1 MFTQCPECGTVFR
14 VTATVLRAAQGQV
27 RCGVC
32 DANFDA
38 LRFLTDAVDGEVPA
52 QDPAAEPPRSPPSPP
67 PVAARA
73 PPAPPAAA
81 PPPPPPTQGSPPLAP
96 RRSAPATRTTP
107 SVDEGRA
114 LAEIAA
120 ALAHDAELSRQRAAL
135 KARLEPAAPAEDDV
149 NVLEPTDVENIVLGG
164 ESGASEA
171 STEAALEFN
180 VPPGQWDRVFV
191 AEDGT
196 DTITPLDI
204 NLGDLEDLP
213 QAEARAAEQP
223 LSLID
228 APLPEPATAK
238 GRVGRAVAAAEDLRL
253 ADEDPLS
260 RTDEYAM
267 LELAELKSG
276 STPATLAASTE
287 PELEPEPEPEPDSE
301 PEVEVEAGSD
311 DGAINIEDAW
321 FDPGHGNNPI
331 EPRAAEP
338 VRARAPLAEY
348 PPFVPPPDE
357 SGLVVEEPPAP
368 RRHWRAAAATGAVV
382 LALLLLVQLV
392 HHNRDA
398 LGSMDGI
405 GAPLAAL
412 YARLGMPLEPHW
424 DLGSYDVKQ
433 WGAATD
439 NAPGSLRLRAS
450 LVNRAQRAQPYPL
463 LRVTLED
470 RFGAKVARRE
480 FTPAEYLPGRTAPA
494 QLLAP
499 GARADADL
507 SLADPGSEA
516 VGFELDVC
524 LKRAG
529 ILNCGTEP
537 KAAAGGG

>member
-38 LRFLTDAVDGEVPA
+38 LRFLTDEVDSEAPA
-52 QDPAAEPPRSPPSPP
+52 PAPETVTPP
-67 PVAARA
+67 P
-73 PPAPPAAA
+73 PPAAA
-81 PPPPPPTQGSPPLAP
+81 TPPPPPPAAAVPPPPAARQPTSPAP
-96 RRSAPATRTTP
+96 RTSAPATRTTP
-107 SVDEGRA
+107 SVDEDRA

-120 ALAHDAELSRQRAAL
+120 ALAHDAELARQRAAL
-135 KARLEPAAPAEDDV
+135 KARAAPRAPEPEHADDV

-164 ESGASEA
+164 EAGSGA
-171 STEAALEFN
+171 EAAESGLEFN

-204 NLGDLEDLP
+204 NLGDLEGLSQPDST
-213 QAEARAAEQP
+213 AAEQL

-228 APLPEPATAK
+228 EPMPSPAIRD
-238 GRVGRAVAAAEDLRL
+238 GDSRAVEAAGELTLAEDD
-253 ADEDPLS
+253 ALS
-260 RTDEYAM
+260 RTDEYALLE
-267 LELAELKSG
+267 LELAGMKSAKPPA
-276 STPATLAASTE
+276 SPAPPAASARAEPTPAPEADAEAESVAA
-287 PELEPEPEPEPDSE
+287 
-301 PEVEVEAGSD
+301 

-321 FDPGHGNNPI
+321 FDPGHGNMPLG
-331 EPRAAEP
+331 AAAAAP
-338 VRARAPLAEY
+338 LVQRAPPEIAPYE
-348 PPFVPPPDE
+348 FPPDD
-357 SGLVVEEPPAP
+357 SGLVVEEQPARP
-368 RRHWRAAAATGAVV
+368 RRSRVLPAAGAVA
-382 LALLLLVQLV
+382 LTLLLLVQVL

-398 LGSMDGI
+398 LGAVDGI
-405 GAPLAAL
+405 GAPIAAL

-424 DLGSYDVKQ
+424 DLGAYDVKQ

-450 LVNRAQRAQPYPL
+450 VVNRARRAQPYPL

-507 SLADPGSEA
+507 SLADPGSQA

-524 LKRAG
+524 LARAG
-529 ILNCGTEP
+529 ALNCGTEAKP
-537 KAAAGGG
+537 AGGG

>member
-14 VTATVLRAAQGQV
+14 VTASVLRAAQGQV

-38 LRFLTDAVDGEVPA
+38 LRFLTDAVDGEVPEPA
-52 QDPAAEPPRSPPSPP
+52 AGPAAEP
-67 PVAARA
+67 A
-73 PPAPPAAA
+73 PLSR
-81 PPPPPPTQGSPPLAP
+81 PPPPPPPAPRAAPPLPLAP
-96 RRSAPATRTTP
+96 TPAAPRHNTPATRTTP
-107 SVDEGRA
+107 SVDEDRA

-120 ALAHDAELSRQRAAL
+120 ALAHDAELSRQRAAMQ
-135 KARLEPAAPAEDDV
+135 ARLETPPPVPTPVPAPLLEDDDV

-164 ESGASEA
+164 ESAAGEDSAD
-171 STEAALEFN
+171 AALEFN

-213 QAEARAAEQP
+213 QTDARAAEQL

-228 APLPEPATAK
+228 EPIPAP
-238 GRVGRAVAAAEDLRL
+238 AAARVAPAGPAAAAGDLEL
-253 ADEDPLS
+253 AEEEPLS

-267 LELAELKSG
+267 LELELAGIREGLAQTPAAANAAPEPAAELE
-276 STPATLAASTE
+276 ASAE
-287 PELEPEPEPEPDSE
+287 
-301 PEVEVEAGSD
+301 
-311 DGAINIEDAW
+311 DGAMNIEDAW
-321 FDPGHGNNPI
+321 FDPGHGNVPA
-331 EPRAAEP
+331 EPEVAEP
-338 VRARAPLAEY
+338 VATRRQPIEQAPFA
-348 PPFVPPPDE
+348 PPPDE
-357 SGLVVEEPPAP
+357 TGLVVEELSAPP
-368 RRHWRAAAATGAVV
+368 RRWRAASAAGAVA
-382 LALLLLVQLV
+382 LTLLLLVQLL

-398 LGSMDGI
+398 LGAMDGI
-405 GAPLAAL
+405 GAPIAAL

-424 DLGSYDVKQ
+424 DLGAYDVKQ

-450 LVNRAQRAQPYPL
+450 LVNRARRAQPYPL

-480 FTPAEYLPGRTAPA
+480 FTPQEYLPGRTAPA

-507 SLADPGSEA
+507 SLADPGAEA

-529 ILNCGTEP
+529 TLNCGIEP
-537 KAAAGGG
+537 KSAAGGG